1 MTTLLVCLLAI
12 ALSCVFCRTPREHT
26 EYHYARRH
34 WRQRSRVRTLI
45 FLRGF
50 FAVVALAILLALYV
64 TGGIPSAEAR
74 ARRVQRDSVRQV
86 QFHGEPDRLH
96 YVIHPARATREQ
108 VLQGDFGAARP
119 RVQRGG
125 AR

>member
-50 FAVVALAILLALYV
+50 FAVVALAIVITLYV

-74 ARRVQRDSVRQV
+74 ARRVQRDSVRTI
-86 QFHGEPDRLH
+86 QFHGEPADRLH
-96 YVIHPARATREQ
+96 YVILPARATREQ
-108 VLQGDFGAARP
+108 VLQGDYSARRP
-119 RVQRGG
+119 RQSGG